1 MTELNPRLNAYRPDL
16 AAESLKGRVVA
27 TRFTAGRPAQVR
39 CGVAALRRRP
49 EADAPQ
55 DTQLLSGEA
64 ITVYDQ
70 AEGWAWVQNRTDG
83 YVGYVES
90 SALGTETVATTHSVK
105 VPRSFLFPGPDL
117 KLPPR
122 DALTMTG
129 RVAVVGVAG
138 GYSEVVFGG
147 QRGWVY
153 SQHLAAQGEGEGEG
167 EGGGV
172 VEPDFVATA
181 LQFLG
186 VPYLWGGKASGGL
199 DCSGLVQVALARAG
213 IPCPRDSDM
222 QAKSLGVAV
231 AWESAQT
238 ELQRGDLIYFP
249 GHCAIALDAERV
261 VNANAHAMM
270 VSVEPLDALA
280 ARVKRESGGTGV
292 TAVRRL

>member
-1 MTELNPRLNAYRPDL
+1 MAKLDPRLNAYRPDL
-16 AAESLKGRVVA
+16 AAEALEGRVA
-27 TRFTAGRPAQVR
+27 AERFTAGRPAQVA

-49 EADAPQ
+49 ATDAPQ
-55 DTQLLSGEA
+55 DSQLLSGEE
-64 ITVYDQ
+64 ITVFDQ

-90 SALGTETVATTHSVK
+90 AALGAETIATTHSVK

-129 RVAVVGVAG
+129 RVAVIGVAG
-138 GYSEVVFGG
+138 GYSEVAFGG

-153 SQHLAAQGEGEGEG
+153 SRHLAPDGE
-167 EGGGV
+167 
-172 VEPDFVATA
+172 VEPDFVATS

-213 IPCPRDSDM
+213 IPCPRDGYV
-222 QAKSLGVAV
+222 QAESLGVAV
-231 AWESAQT
+231 PWEPGQT

-249 GHCAIALDAERV
+249 GHCAIALDARDV
-261 VNANAHAMM
+261 VNANARAMM
-270 VSVEPLDALA
+270 VSVETLDALE
-280 ARVKRESGGTGV
+280 ARVKEESGGTGV
-292 TAVRRL
+292 TVVRRLQASRP

>member
-1 MTELNPRLNAYRPDL
+1 MADLNPRLNAYRPDL
-16 AAESLKGRVVA
+16 AAESLAGRVSA
-27 TRFTAGRPAQVR
+27 ARFTAGRPAQVAR
-39 CGVAALRRRP
+39 GVAALRRAP
-49 EADAPQ
+49 AADAPQ

-64 ITVYDQ
+64 VTVYDQ

-90 SALGTETVATTHSVK
+90 AALGTETIATTHSVK

-138 GYSEVVFGG
+138 GYSEVEIGG
-147 QRGWVY
+147 RRGWVY
-153 SQHLAAQGEGEGEG
+153 SQHLAPEGE
-167 EGGGV
+167 

-181 LQFLG
+181 LRFLG

-213 IPCPRDSDM
+213 IPCPRDTDG
-222 QAKSLGVAV
+222 QAASLGA
-231 AWESAQT
+231 ALPREPGRT

-270 VSVEPLDALA
+270 VSIEPLDALE
-280 ARVKRESGGTGV
+280 ARVKQESGGTGV

>member
-1 MTELNPRLNAYRPDL
+1 MPDLDPRLNAYRPDL
-16 AAESLKGRVVA
+16 ADAALEGRVEA
-27 TRFTAGRPAQVR
+27 ARFVTGRPGQVR

-49 EADAPQ
+49 EPDAPQ

-64 ITVYDQ
+64 VTVFDE
-70 AEGWAWVQNRTDG
+70 AGGWAWVQNRTDG

-90 SALGTETVATTHSVK
+90 AALGAESGAPTHSVK

-129 RVAVVGVAG
+129 RVAVTDTDGAYSQVA
-138 GYSEVVFGG
+138 FGG
-147 QRGWVY
+147 QQGWVY
-153 SQHLAAQGEGEGEG
+153 SRHLAPLGD
-167 EGGGV
+167 

-186 VPYLWGGKASGGL
+186 VPYLWGGKESGGL

-213 IPCPRDSDM
+213 IPCPRDSGM
-222 QAKSLGVAV
+222 QAESLGAAV
-231 AWESAQT
+231 DWKPGGT
-238 ELQRGDLIYFP
+238 GLQRGDLISFP
-249 GHCAIALDAERV
+249 GHCAIALDATDV

-270 VSVEPLDALA
+270 VSIEPLAELV
-280 ARVKRESGGTGV
+280 ARVEEESGGIGI